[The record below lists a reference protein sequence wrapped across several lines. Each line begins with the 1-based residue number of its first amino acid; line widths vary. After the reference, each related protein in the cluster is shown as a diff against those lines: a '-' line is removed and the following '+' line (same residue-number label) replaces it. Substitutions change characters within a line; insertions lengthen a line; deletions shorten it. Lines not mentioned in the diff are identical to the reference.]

1 MKISSA
7 RQAFTLVELLVVIAI
22 IGVLIALLLP
32 AVQQA
37 REAARRMQCAN
48 NLKQIGLG
56 LQNYHD
62 TFLTF
67 PYGGSV
73 VSGVNWGAGG
83 STGQGLFNWRS
94 FILPFVEQGSLAD
107 QMKSEMGTTSDF
119 VAGSGTA
126 AWATKVE
133 GLTAAQTTVTMYQCP
148 SDSGASRDSVA
159 ISWSNMPHFTGPI
172 ASYYGSAG
180 PTATGSTT
188 TPTSP
193 CALTTGCTIYGPDND
208 HLGAAGTTS
217 PGMFVERASKIGMRD
232 VTDGTSNTLMV
243 GEERSVSDDGYPWQ
257 LSHWMEAVSL
267 GSTIKGINSDIRTST
282 YGSTVASYYDK
293 SFSSLHPGG
302 AQFLFVDASV
312 HFLPETIDIRTFCN
326 LGTKAGGETLSD
338 Y

>member
-1 MKISSA
+1 MKVSSS
-7 RQAFTLVELLVVIAI
+7 RRAFTLVELLVVIAI

-37 REAARRMQCAN
+37 REAARRMQCSN

-56 LQNYHD
+56 LHNYHD
-62 TFLTF
+62 TFRTF
-67 PYGGSV
+67 PYGGTV

-94 FILPFVEQGSLAD
+94 FILPFIEQGVIVD
-107 QMKSEMGTTSDF
+107 QMKSEMGTSPDF
-119 VAGSGTA
+119 VAGAGTA

-133 GLTAAQTTVTMYQCP
+133 GLSAAQTTLDAFQCP
-148 SDSGASRDSVA
+148 SDAGASKDSLA
-159 ISWSNMPHFTGPI
+159 ITWGNMPHFTGPI

-193 CALTTGCTIYGPDND
+193 CALTTGCTIEGPSND
-208 HLGAAGTTS
+208 HHGAAGTTS
-217 PGMFVERASKIGMRD
+217 PGMFVVRASKIGMRD

-243 GEERSVSDDGYPWQ
+243 GEQKSITDDGVSWQ
-257 LSHWMEAVSL
+257 MNHWMEGFCLV
-267 GSTIKGINSDIRTST
+267 STIKGINSDIRTAS
-282 YGSTVASYYDK
+282 YGTAYGSYYDK
-293 SFSSLHPGG
+293 SFSSFHPGG
-302 AQFLFVDASV
+302 AQFLFTDGSV
-312 HFLPETIDIRTFCN
+312 HFLPETIDIRTFCR
-326 LGTKAGGETLSD
+326 LGTKAGNETLSD